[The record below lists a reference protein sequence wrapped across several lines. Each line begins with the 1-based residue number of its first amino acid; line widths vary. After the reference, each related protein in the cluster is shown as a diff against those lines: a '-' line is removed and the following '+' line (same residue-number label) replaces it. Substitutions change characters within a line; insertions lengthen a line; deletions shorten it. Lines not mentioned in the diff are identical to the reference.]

1 MADLTEYKV
10 ECVVCGRILIVPQIN
25 SLLPNH
31 PEKGKVVRP
40 GVPYPLPRLRS
51 DGPVRGY
58 TAGHLTTPRC
68 AAFCNS
74 PRSYCILLA

>member
-25 SLLPNH
+25 SPLPNH

-40 GVPYPLPRLRS
+40 GVPYTPCPQSGQTDLFVDILP
-51 DGPVRGY
+51 V
-58 TAGHLTTPRC
+58 
-68 AAFCNS
+68 
-74 PRSYCILLA
+74 I